1 MASTYKV
8 IAASYGALIGGN
20 ENDTGAFNV
29 TGTLQGLLDNNP
41 NGVVTINN
49 DSMGGDPAPGNTK
62 HFGAI
67 VIVNGDTLPFA
78 CEEGQTI
85 DFS

>member
-1 MASTYKV
+1 VANTYTV
-8 IAASYGALIGGN
+8 VAAAYGALIGGN
-20 ENDTGAFNV
+20 ENNMGASEV
-29 TGTLQGLLDNNP
+29 THILQVLLDNNP
-41 NGVVTINN
+41 NGVITIDNTT
-49 DSMGGDPAPGNTK
+49 MGSDPASGNTK

-67 VIVNGDTLPFA
+67 VIVNGERLPFA